1 MLVALQRLDKIAA
14 FKSAV
19 AERGMLT
26 GTTFSYTARVLAGE
40 QSQAQVAA
48 AAAAAALDNE
58 DDDDDDGTVHGPKS
72 LSDIEYPKYHHLLQI
87 LIHYL

>member
-19 AERGMLT
+19 AERGML
-26 GTTFSYTARVLAGE
+26 TTFSYTARVLAGE

>member
-58 DDDDDDGTVHGPKS
+58 DDDDGTVHGPKS